1 MLLLSTFLF
10 SFLIVSFLIPSIID
24 LAFKK
29 RLFDDPTDQR
39 KVHKRI
45 VPNFGGIA
53 IFTGFLLSCSLFI
66 SPELMPEANKLM
78 AGGLILFMIGLN
90 DDLIELGPKIKFTA
104 QFISAFIIVIMAD
117 IRIENLQGFIGVYEL
132 EYITSVCF
140 TLIVIV
146 GIVNAYN
153 LIDGIDGLASSLG
166 IVLSVL
172 YAYLF
177 WHSGH
182 MGWAAVSISMTGA
195 LLGFLLFNVTPARIF
210 MGDSGSLLLGFIAIV
225 LSIKFIDI
233 SSRETVQFGTI
244 DLTSN
249 LGLVLAILIIP
260 VFDTIRVFTLRMVR
274 NTSPFKADS
283 NHLHHR
289 LLFLGFS
296 HMQATLI
303 LVVVNILFILMA
315 VSLQYL
321 GSTQLISALVLTI
334 LTINGLLSV
343 YINNYR
349 KNLLSKVSV
358 EGNKSASKKTF
369 ADEVI
374 EQISEN

>member
-1 MLLLSTFLF
+1 MLLLFTFLF
-10 SFLIVSFLIPSIID
+10 SFLIVSFSIPSIIN

-29 RLFDDPTDQR
+29 RLFDDPSDQR

-66 SPELMPEANKLM
+66 SADLVPEANKLM

-90 DDLIELGPKIKFTA
+90 DDLIVLGPKIKFTA
-104 QFISAFIIVIMAD
+104 QFVSAFIIAVIAD

-132 EYITSVCF
+132 GYVSSILF
-140 TLIVIV
+140 TFVVIV
-146 GIVNAYN
+146 GVVNAFN
-153 LIDGIDGLASSLG
+153 LIDGIDGLAASLG
-166 IVLSVL
+166 IMLSVL

-182 MGWAAVSISMTGA
+182 MGWAALSISLTGA

-210 MGDSGSLLLGFIAIV
+210 MGDSGSLLLGFIAVV
-225 LSIKFIDI
+225 LSIKFVNI
-233 SSRETVQFGTI
+233 SSQDVMQFGVVDI
-244 DLTSN
+244 NSN
-249 LGLVLAILIIP
+249 LGLMLAILIIP
-260 VFDTIRVFTLRMVR
+260 VFDTIRVFTLRLVR

-315 VSLQYL
+315 VSLQDL
-321 GSTQLISALVLTI
+321 GSTQLISALVLSI
-334 LTINGLLSV
+334 LTVNGLLSI
-343 YINNYR
+343 YINSYR
-349 KNLLSKVSV
+349 RNLLSKVNV
-358 EGNKSASKKTF
+358 EEKTSPKTKSF
-369 ADEVI
+369 ADEVL